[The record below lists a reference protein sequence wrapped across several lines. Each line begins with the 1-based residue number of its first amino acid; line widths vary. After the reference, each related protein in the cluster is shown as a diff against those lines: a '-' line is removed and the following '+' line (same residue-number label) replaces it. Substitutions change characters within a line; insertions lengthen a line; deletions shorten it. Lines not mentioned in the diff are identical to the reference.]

1 MSVGDTHTHT
11 HTQSFLSA
19 KELQNCSLEGQL
31 AAPIQA
37 WWPKVMAGIM

>member
-1 MSVGDTHTHT
+1 MFNFPRFSY
-11 HTQSFLSA
+11 L
-19 KELQNCSLEGQL
+19 LEGQL